1 MSSEHADD
9 QILDTRSWL
18 PDPDWSHLGCKNI
31 DFQFF
36 LEHVGVLAI
45 KMLFKPL
52 VLQQFLKQMAVAV
65 ASVVDRPPNCSNEK
79 GRKLRCL

>member
-52 VLQQFLKQMAVAV
+52 VLQQFLK
-65 ASVVDRPPNCSNEK
+65 
-79 GRKLRCL
+79 